1 MSLRLDAF
9 HISFPTELS
18 KYMLPAWQPADD
30 FPRHVAYVYE
40 ACHSVHEG
48 LPSSD
53 APVWRHIDYVV
64 RCSIFH
70 ELFCS

>member
-1 MSLRLDAF
+1 
-9 HISFPTELS
+9 
-18 KYMLPAWQPADD
+18 MLPAWQPADD
-30 FPRHVAYVYE
+30 FSRHVAYVDE

-70 ELFCS
+70 ELFRS